1 MIIAKSV
8 CFSGHRASKMPFDE
22 KGIEHERLE
31 TILKL
36 EIIKLVR
43 DGYVDFYAGG
53 QNGIDLLC
61 SMLVLN
67 VKEELDA
74 TINLH
79 VILPYRDIDKG
90 FSQSEKDQFHFVK
103 KEAYEVVC
111 LNERYTPNCYRQRN
125 QYMVDRSDLLLAV
138 CHSKQS
144 SGTGM
149 TIRLAEKAGID
160 KVLLNPLTFII
171 TRI

>member
-1 MIIAKSV
+1 MIKTKSA
-8 CFSGHRASKMPFDE
+8 CFSGHRASKLPYSENSIEYE
-22 KGIEHERLE
+22 KFEVL
-31 TILKL
+31 LKL

-67 VKEELDA
+67 IKEELGA

-79 VILPYRDIDKG
+79 VILPYKDIDKG
-90 FSQSEKDQFHFVK
+90 LSQSEKGQFHFVK

-111 LNERYTPNCYRQRN
+111 LNEKYTPKCYRQRN
-125 QYMVDRSDLLLAV
+125 QYMVDKSDLLLAV
-138 CHSKQS
+138 FNGDKQ

-149 TIRLAEKAGID
+149 TINLAKRKGID
-160 KVLLNPLTFII
+160 MSIFQLSLIVE
-171 TRI
+171 